1 MDKSTNSSASVSR
14 SGSGRNFGGRAGEV
28 GGGGRGSGGGGGA
41 GANFGSKPE
50 IRATMTALFII
61 GLYVM
66 AWSPYATMVII
77 GQFSPYFHSLLTP
90 RATTLPA
97 LFAKCASLYNPFV

>member
-1 MDKSTNSSASVSR
+1 MI
-14 SGSGRNFGGRAGEV
+14 GRMPGGATV
-28 GGGGRGSGGGGGA
+28 GANGANGVGKGGGGGGA
-41 GANFGSKPE
+41 FGTKPE

-61 GLYVM
+61 GLYLM
-66 AWSPYATMVII
+66 AWSPYATMVVI